1 MSEGWVEM
9 PKDYF
14 ETPEVEE
21 EVITEEEK
29 HAKVIEFV
37 YQVIIYD
44 YNNRKINLKC
54 FFFH

>member
-29 HAKVIEFV
+29 HARVIEFV
-37 YQVIIYD
+37 YQVIIMTIITEKEIL
-44 YNNRKINLKC
+44 NV
-54 FFFH
+54 FFH